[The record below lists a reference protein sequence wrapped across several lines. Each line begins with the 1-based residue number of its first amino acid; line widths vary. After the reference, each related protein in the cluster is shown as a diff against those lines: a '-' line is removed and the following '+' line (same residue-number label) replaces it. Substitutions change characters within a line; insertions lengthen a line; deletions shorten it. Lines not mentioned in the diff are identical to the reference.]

1 MKKARVITIS
11 VWMLLFILSIFLLLV
26 IPNNYT
32 NVIWATLTFAIIA
45 FVSQLVLWCLLFKKN
60 KQKDKF
66 YFYPTAVIS
75 SFYIFA
81 QLFLCILAAVL
92 VNIISFKVTLII
104 NFLIMIIAWI
114 LILVTILSKDY
125 IEKIDESQKK

>member
-1 MKKARVITIS
+1 MKKAKVIAVS
-11 VWMLLFILSIFLLLV
+11 VWALLLILSIFLLLV

-32 NVIWATLTFAIIA
+32 NAIWATFIFVVIA
-45 FVSQLVLWCLLFKKN
+45 FVSQLVLWCFLFKKN
-60 KQKDKF
+60 EQKDKF

-81 QLFLCILAAVL
+81 QFFLCILTPVL
-92 VNIISFKVTLII
+92 VNVISFKVSLIV

-114 LILVTILSKDY
+114 LILLTVLSKDY